1 MANNKAIKN
10 IQFINSG
17 FLGILRSEDTQKVIQ
32 ETTDR
37 IYQNAVANYAAVSPD
52 GVDAAA
58 GFKAEVKEKPTR
70 WTGFVVA
77 VDSYSAAAESEDK
90 VLTRAIT

>member
-1 MANNKAIKN
+1 MANKAIKN
-10 IQFINSG
+10 IEFINSG
-17 FLGILRSEDTQKVIQ
+17 FIGILRSEGTHQVIQ

-52 GVDAAA
+52 SVDAAA
-58 GFKAEVKEKPTR
+58 GFKVDVKEKPTR
-70 WTGFVVA
+70 WTGFVIA
-77 VDSYSAAAESEDK
+77 TDSYAAAAESEDK

>member
-1 MANNKAIKN
+1 MANKAIKN
-10 IQFINSG
+10 IEFIDSG
-17 FLGILRSEDTQKVIQ
+17 FIGILKSEGTQQVIQ

-37 IYQNAVANYAAVSPD
+37 IYQNAVSNYETVSPS

-58 GFKAEVKEKPTR
+58 GFKTDVKLKATR
-70 WTGFVVA
+70 WAGFVITTDQYA
-77 VDSYSAAAESEDK
+77 AAAESEDK

>member
-1 MANNKAIKN
+1 MANKAIKR
-10 IQFINSG
+10 IEFINSG
-17 FLGILRSEDTQKVIQ
+17 FIGILKSEGTQQVIQ

-37 IYQNAVANYAAVSPD
+37 IYQNAVANYEAVSPA

-58 GFKAEVKEKPTR
+58 GFKADVKMKPTR
-70 WTGFVVA
+70 YVGFVTTT
-77 VDSYSAAAESEDK
+77 DQYAASAESEDK